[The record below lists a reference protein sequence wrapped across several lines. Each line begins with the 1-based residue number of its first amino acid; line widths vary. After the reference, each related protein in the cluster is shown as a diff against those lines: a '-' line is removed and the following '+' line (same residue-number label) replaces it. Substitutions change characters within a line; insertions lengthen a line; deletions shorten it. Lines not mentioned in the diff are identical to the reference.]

1 MLPRR
6 VTAAPLGP
14 CRNVWRPQLL
24 GSFLSAQRHLA
35 RCRRKLETVIFCCL
49 FFVGETIQRLIAENL
64 HCTADTTNHAVKIRN
79 TLLPHH
85 SSFLLLLTES
95 QTSGQAPRSPPA
107 AQLPPRQ
114 DPAKDTPET
123 APVLCIHSSAH
134 MQCFMIYLFCVQK
147 LY

>member
-1 MLPRR
+1 MLPGRA
-6 VTAAPLGP
+6 TATPLGP

-35 RCRRKLETVIFCCL
+35 RCRRELETVIFCCL

-64 HCTADTTNHAVKIRN
+64 HCTADTTNHTIKIRN
-79 TLLPHH
+79 TLLPHPQLFC
-85 SSFLLLLTES
+85 SLRGVRPP
-95 QTSGQAPRSPPA
+95 GQAPRSPPA